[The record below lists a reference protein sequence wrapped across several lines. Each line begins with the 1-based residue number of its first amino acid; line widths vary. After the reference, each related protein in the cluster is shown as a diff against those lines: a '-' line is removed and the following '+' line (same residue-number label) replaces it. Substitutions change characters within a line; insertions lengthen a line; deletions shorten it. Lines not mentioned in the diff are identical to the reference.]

1 MTEWDSS
8 AWPRTDDNEQ
18 LTEFGPGPGT
28 LMIDESSKLIAA
40 KCDEIKQL
48 LLSKNLKYGD
58 SALKPIR
65 IFSNE
70 SGTEQLR
77 VRIDDKISRIKN
89 NGLYDDED
97 TVMDLVGYLI
107 LLRISLDKDSN

>member
-1 MTEWDSS
+1 MTQWESS
-8 AWPRTDDNEQ
+8 AWPKDTGSEE
-18 LTEFGPGPGT
+18 LTEFGPST
-28 LMIDESSKLIAA
+28 LMIDESSKLIAS
-40 KCDEIKQL
+40 KCDELKQL

-65 IFSNE
+65 IFSND

-107 LLRISLDKDSN
+107 LLRISLDKDSK